1 MNQYDVYSNPVTG
14 AKSAYPYVVN
24 LQSNA
29 AGGGHSAVVAPLA
42 LASRFDGMVGR
53 LHPKV
58 RIDARDYILGT
69 SELTALP
76 TAELK
81 RRVANIAAHR
91 AAIMDSIDLLFFGV

>member
-1 MNQYDVYSNPVTG
+1 MEQFDVYTNPVTS
-14 AKSAYPYVVN
+14 ARSAYPYVVN

-29 AGGGHSAVVAPLA
+29 ASGSHSTVVAPLA

-58 RIDARDYILGT
+58 SIDAREYILGS

-76 TAELK
+76 TEELK
-81 RRVANIAAHR
+81 RRVANLAAHR
-91 AAIMDSIDLLFFGV
+91 AAIMDSMDLLFFGV